1 MYYYGNRSCKLVLK
15 YKSARLVSIQS
26 VVEVRKDNFYN
37 RRMFPSLNVKT
48 KLCYG
53 FFFRFL
59 FSFVLLCFCFVLF
72 WVFLLFFCCFC
83 CCFCFDLAVA
93 QCAVHSCEIC
103 DNNPGSQYCTNC
115 EQYFCSNCKLFHLKA
130 KLCKII
136 SLKMHNK

>member
-1 MYYYGNRSCKLVLK
+1 MYYYVNRSCKLVLK

-37 RRMFPSLNVKT
+37 SRMFPSE
-48 KLCYG
+48 CYNKDCYVLV
-53 FFFRFL
+53 FFLFL

-72 WVFLLFFCCFC
+72 LFFLFFCFC
-83 CCFCFDLAVA
+83 CCFCFVLAVV

-103 DNNPGSQYCTNC
+103 DNKPGSQYCTNC
-115 EQYFCSNCKLFHLKA
+115 EQYFCSNCKLSHLKA
-130 KLCKII
+130 KLCKIT